1 MSYQPQ
7 LFETEDQYGNDII
20 QGPKLNKKK
29 LSTKEA
35 LIDPKN
41 PSTVRPHNTGSMPF
55 SSNLLNTSSAF
66 SLVIII
72 HCKFSSSKGV
82 GFSKLSLALGTSS
95 LNISNVFTAEQL
107 VRNVIRISDRRT
119 LCINFRFLR
128 SINFF
133 LRQR

>member
-41 PSTVRPHNTGSMPF
+41 PSTV
-55 SSNLLNTSSAF
+55 
-66 SLVIII
+66 
-72 HCKFSSSKGV
+72 
-82 GFSKLSLALGTSS
+82 GTSAWN
-95 LNISNVFTAEQL
+95 LGNHVLILMFIMALVF
-107 VRNVIRISDRRT
+107 VVWVSYK
-119 LCINFRFLR
+119 
-128 SINFF
+128 
-133 LRQR
+133 